1 MLHPILAREPFRHV
15 MSLPRR
21 RHRLHVMPTSAG
33 LEHAEG
39 PDYCWDGRRRGTMP
53 FAVVQHTVAGEG
65 RLVYENATHRVRTGE
80 TMLVT
85 VPHRHCYWLE
95 AGERWQFF
103 WIAICGQEALR
114 LLRAILV
121 ATGPVLHLRPDAVER
136 LAGACLD
143 LADLPGEAVGRASS
157 IGYAAVMTLY
167 DDVLGRPEPQQ
178 SARSHSAIARVVAHV
193 RAHLDTT
200 LDVETLARVAGCS
213 RAHFTRLFTSVEG
226 VSPAEFVTAQRM
238 ARAAALLGVP
248 NLQVKAIARSCGYE
262 DPNYFAKAFRAS
274 YGVSPTAFRSTGMYG
289 DVGARRP
296 AGR

>member
-1 MLHPILAREPFRHV
+1 MLHPILARGPFRHV

-39 PDYCWDGRRRGTMP
+39 PDYRWDGRRRGTMP

-65 RLVYENATHRVRTGE
+65 RLVYDNAPHRVRTGE

-95 AGERWQFF
+95 AGERWEFF

-114 LLRAILV
+114 LLHAILA
-121 ATGPVLHLRPDAVER
+121 ATGPVIRLRPEAVEQ

-143 LADLPGEAVGRASS
+143 LSNLPGEAVGRASS

-167 DDVLGRPEPQQ
+167 DDVLGRPDPQQ
-178 SARSHSAIARVVAHV
+178 SGRSHSAIARVVAHI
-193 RAHLDTT
+193 RANLDAA
-200 LDVETLARVAGCS
+200 LDVDALAGIAGCS
-213 RAHFTRLFTSVEG
+213 RAHFTRLFASVEG
-226 VSPAEFVTAQRM
+226 LSPAEFVTAQRM
-238 ARAAALLGVP
+238 SRAAALLGTP
-248 NLQVKAIARSCGYE
+248 GLQVKAIARACGYR
-262 DPNYFAKAFRAS
+262 DSNYFAKAFRAS
-274 YGVSPTAFRSTGMYG
+274 YGVSPTEFRSTGMYG
-289 DVGARRP
+289 GSGGRRP
-296 AGR
+296 AAR